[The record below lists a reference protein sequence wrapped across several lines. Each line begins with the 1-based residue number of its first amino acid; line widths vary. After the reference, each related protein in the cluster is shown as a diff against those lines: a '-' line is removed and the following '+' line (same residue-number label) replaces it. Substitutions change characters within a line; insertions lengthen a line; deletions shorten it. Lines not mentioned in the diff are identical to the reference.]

1 MEEVKT
7 DKGQYF
13 FTQDLL
19 EPFRKQVKKGLE
31 KFMGNSSTNGQ
42 SEDKERCA
50 ANMPHPAAVGVASGL
65 QEVAT
70 HTCCPCIVSAV
81 GDVVRQAVGLTHLG
95 HFYVQTGVFSDLSS
109 IPAPRSSWEH
119 SVLMLQT
126 RAACTLW
133 WGCSTS
139 AGCATSATQ

>member
-1 MEEVKT
+1 M
-7 DKGQYF
+7 
-13 FTQDLL
+13 LL
-19 EPFRKQVKKGLE
+19 ICLIQQLWVWQV
-31 KFMGNSSTNGQ
+31 
-42 SEDKERCA
+42 DCRRW
-50 ANMPHPAAVGVASGL
+50 P
-65 QEVAT
+65 